1 MKNHRNRSKKGQ
13 NDENRSFL
21 DLGGSKSQI
30 LGSGMSKRSFL
41 DLGRSFLGSQE
52 VPGRSFL
59 AIFGG
64 LLEGVQGGPGER
76 TFGRMSLSSH
86 LT

>member
-1 MKNHRNRSKKGQ
+1 MEKYENRSKKGQ

-64 LLEGVQGGPGER
+64 LLKG
-76 TFGRMSLSSH
+76 S
-86 LT
+86 